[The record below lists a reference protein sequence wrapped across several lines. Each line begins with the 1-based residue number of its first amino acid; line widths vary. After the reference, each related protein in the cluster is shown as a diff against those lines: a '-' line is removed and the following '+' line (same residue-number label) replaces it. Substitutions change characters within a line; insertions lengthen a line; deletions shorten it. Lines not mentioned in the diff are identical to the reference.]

1 MKAVAAIRPWRGE
14 ESGTR
19 IVPRAYAELLEAAG
33 DSTPAAQVS
42 WVLLHVLVV
51 LGGAFAG
58 AWFGLGGEREV
69 APLVFGALGAAL
81 GWWLPLSWLE
91 GRRARRRAEIVAD
104 LPVMLDLLQLSLQ
117 GGASL
122 GAAWS
127 TTATHMDLRVSALAQ
142 EMRRVDLEVSLGG
155 AWSAA
160 LESASSR
167 TGVDEFRA
175 LGQML
180 EQTER
185 FGTELARMVAVQC
198 DSLRH
203 AELQDL
209 EERAHEASV
218 KMLFPLTALL
228 LPATLL
234 VIVGPLLIMLFDA
247 LRQATAD

>member
-1 MKAVAAIRPWRGE
+1 MKAIAAIRPWRGE

-19 IVPRAYAELLEAAG
+19 MVPRAYAELLEAAG

-104 LPVMLDLLQLSLQ
+104 LQ

-127 TTATHMDLRVSALAQ
+127 TTAMHMDSRVSALAQ

>member
-1 MKAVAAIRPWRGE
+1 
-14 ESGTR
+14 
-19 IVPRAYAELLEAAG
+19 
-33 DSTPAAQVS
+33 
-42 WVLLHVLVV
+42 
-51 LGGAFAG
+51 
-58 AWFGLGGEREV
+58 
-69 APLVFGALGAAL
+69 
-81 GWWLPLSWLE
+81 
-91 GRRARRRAEIVAD
+91 
-104 LPVMLDLLQLSLQ
+104 VMLDLLQLSLQ
-117 GGASL
+117 GGLSL

-127 TTATHMDLRVSALAQ
+127 TTATHMDSRDSALAQ

-160 LESASSR
+160 LESASAR

-209 EERAHEASV
+209 EGRAHEASV

-234 VIVGPLLIMLFDA
+234 VIIGPLLIMLFDA
-247 LRQATAD
+247 LRQATSD

>member
-1 MKAVAAIRPWRGE
+1 VKSAAAIRPWRGE
-14 ESGTR
+14 GAGPQL
-19 IVPRAYAELLEAAG
+19 IPRAYAELLEAAG
-33 DSTPAAQVS
+33 ETSPAAQLF
-42 WVLLHVLVV
+42 WVIMHVLVV

-69 APLVFGALGAAL
+69 APLIFGAMGAAL

-91 GRRARRRAEIVAD
+91 GRRAARRGEIMAD
-104 LPVMLDLLQLSLQ
+104 MPVMLDLLQLSLQ
-117 GGASL
+117 GGQSL

-127 TTATHMDLRVSALAQ
+127 TTAAHMDARDSALAK

-155 AWSAA
+155 AWSTA
-160 LESASSR
+160 LEAASTR

-203 AELQDL
+203 SELQDL

-234 VIVGPLLIMLFDA
+234 VIVGPLLLMLFDA
-247 LRQATAD
+247 LRQATSD